1 MTLKLSDPTR
11 RRKRLITLIVKQG
24 RARVPARRED
34 VPQPKGVFSSEIT
47 KRGGLRYNRIART
60 QSLPGDERFDH
71 RFNNRLNKRSR
82 A

>member
-34 VPQPKGVFSSEIT
+34 MPQPEGAFCLRSGATSSQKFPKTGTREIC
-47 KRGGLRYNRIART
+47 LCELWVLAV
-60 QSLPGDERFDH
+60 
-71 RFNNRLNKRSR
+71 
-82 A
+82 